1 MPRYPYVSL
10 VRNAGVGRWNLALRS
25 VIFLLLL
32 CAVHGAT
39 PSASLAATGMIRYK
53 SGPIAISQDGS
64 AVWTVNPDNGT
75 VTRIAA
81 GPDTVVVSIAVGD
94 NPKNLAISPDGSEVW
109 VTNFGSNTVS
119 VISAATNSV
128 AATLPT
134 LLGPVGV
141 LITPNGAKAH
151 VVNQLSDS
159 LLTFDVPSRTVID
172 REPLPHRPR
181 AIAMQN
187 DGAKF
192 FVQQYLS
199 KGTVQ
204 QTAFFDSAG
213 VSIGSAFELLWGP
226 VPLGDG
232 GYPGIVQAFI
242 VKPTRSTP
250 PDSGIAKLWFPCLD
264 VNPQNGPI
272 NFPGTGQLGL
282 NSTLQAV
289 IREVRIDAKVE
300 VAEGPGVGRR
310 RLNSAGANVQMPAD
324 IAFTSDSVYAYLACS
339 FSDDVLKVNTATNP
353 PTTLVEI
360 PVGAYPHGIAISPVA
375 DRAYVANFLGRSVS
389 VINTLDDQLIATI
402 PTATETLSPSILNGK
417 KLFHT
422 STGLLSTNSRI
433 SCAGCHPE
441 GQHDGVNWDFTQ
453 FHDGKRNTQNLSGVF
468 STQPLHTI
476 GDRDEVQDFEHNIHV
491 LHFGAGLA
499 NGTDNVS
506 VGPPNTGR
514 SQDLDDLAAYV
525 NSIPVRNE
533 SPFRNLADQSLTA
546 SALAGKSLFENSE
559 TGCHYCHPEPLF
571 TDNLLHDVGTFLSN
585 DTSGYQGF
593 KTATLREIY
602 ATDPYL
608 HAGQANTLT
617 DVLVAR
623 NPFDEHGKTSQ
634 LTTQQTTDLVAYLN
648 SIVAGREDT
657 TPPRIEYARAVD
669 GTEVIVRFLEPVD
682 EASAT
687 NIANYS
693 IDNGVSVLSA
703 SLDPFVSYMG
713 RDGLTVHLFTTAL
726 TGGLSY
732 TVTVQGVKDLAGIPN
747 AIPGPGAVAAFTYGP
762 GGPVFTFS
770 NVDTLFTARLARD
783 TFIENAQPTWNYG
796 KSTELRVGVGAST
809 GRAMVK
815 FDFFPMLS
823 TVVTDTSDIV
833 SAKIR
838 MTLNSQASTDP
849 VTIKAY
855 RLLKYF
861 VEGSGGNP
869 TGQAFTNQGN
879 WNSAREGRLPWG
891 AAGAAASAAGVEGDA
906 TSNYLA
912 ANDRAFTADDAKAV
926 STVGSVTEWDVTHAV
941 RWAFANPYFYNFG
954 HVFVADPEIPSSEK
968 VFYSLEDPTLAN
980 RPLLVITLAI
990 NNPVGV
996 ESGLV
1001 GGTVAY
1007 SLSPSRPNPARSE
1020 AAIGFTLPREEL
1032 VTLRVFDVSGRAVR
1046 TLVEKRLG
1054 AGTHETVWDGRDN
1067 RGGEVGPGH
1076 YFYRIKAGRWSD
1088 VKRLTLVR

>member
-1 MPRYPYVSL
+1 MPRYPYVSS
-10 VRNAGVGRWNLALRS
+10 VRNAGVGCWEFALTPPRF
-25 VIFLLLL
+25 VLLL
-32 CAVHGAT
+32 CAMLGLA
-39 PSASLAATGMIRYK
+39 PSNTIAATGMVRYK

-64 AVWTVNPDNGT
+64 AVWAVNPDNDT

-128 AATLPT
+128 VATLPT

-141 LITPNGAKAH
+141 LITPNGGKAH

-172 REPLPHRPR
+172 RELLPHRPR

-199 KGTVQ
+199 RGTVQ

-213 VSIGSAFELLWGP
+213 VSIGSAFEILFGP
-226 VPLGDG
+226 VPQGDG
-232 GYPGIVQAFI
+232 GYPGIVQAFA
-242 VKPTRSTP
+242 VGRADTT
-250 PDSGIAKLWFPCLD
+250 LWFPCMD

-272 NFPGTGQLGL
+272 NFPATGQLTL

-289 IREVRIDAKVE
+289 VREVRIGPKVE
-300 VAEGPGVGRR
+300 MAEGPGVGRR

-324 IAFTSDSVYAYLACS
+324 IAFTSDGAYAYLPCS
-339 FSDDVLKVNTATNP
+339 FSDDVLKIDTATNP
-353 PTTLVEI
+353 PTTVFEI

-389 VINTLDDQLIATI
+389 VINTVNDQVIATI
-402 PTATETLSPSILNGK
+402 TTATETLSPSILNGK

-453 FHDGKRNTQNLSGVF
+453 FRDGKRNTQNLSGVF
-468 STQPLHTI
+468 GTQPLHTI
-476 GDRDEVQDFEHNIHV
+476 GDRDEVQDFEHNIHA

-499 NGTDNVS
+499 NGPDNAS
-506 VGPPNTGR
+506 VGAPNAGR

-533 SPFRNLADQSLTA
+533 SPFRNIADQSLTA
-546 SALAGKSLFENSE
+546 SAAAGKSLFENSE

-571 TDNLLHDVGTFLSN
+571 TDNILHDVGTFLSI
-585 DTSGYQGF
+585 DTSGYQGY

-608 HAGQANTLT
+608 HAGHANTLT
-617 DVLVAR
+617 DVLVLR

-634 LTTQQTTDLVAYLN
+634 LTAQQRTDLIAYLN

-687 NIANYS
+687 NIANYA

-726 TGGLSY
+726 TGGINY

-747 AIPGPGAVAAFTYGP
+747 AIPGPGAAASFTYGP

-770 NVDTLFTARLARD
+770 NVDTIFTSRLARD
-783 TFIENAQPTWNYG
+783 TYIENAQPTWNYG
-796 KSTELRVGVGAST
+796 KSTELKVGVGAST
-809 GRAMVK
+809 SRAMVK
-815 FDFFPMLS
+815 FDFHPMLS
-823 TVVTDTSDIV
+823 TVVADTNDIV

-838 MTLNSQASTDP
+838 MTLKSQASSTP
-849 VTIKAY
+849 VTIRAY

-906 TSNYLA
+906 TSNYLST
-912 ANDRAFTADDAKAV
+912 NDRAFTADDAQAV
-926 STVGSVTEWDVTHAV
+926 STVGAVTEWDVTHAV

-954 HVFVADPEIPSSEK
+954 HVFVADPESPSSEK
-968 VFYSLEDPTLAN
+968 VFYSLEDPTQSN
-980 RPLLVITLAI
+980 RPVLVITLAI

-996 ESGLV
+996 ESGLG
-1001 GGTVAY
+1001 GGTATY
-1007 SLSPSRPNPARSE
+1007 TLSPSRPNPARSE
-1020 AAIGFTLPREEL
+1020 ATIGFTLPREEL

-1054 AGTHETVWDGRDN
+1054 AGTHEAVWDGRDN
-1067 RGGEVGPGH
+1067 RGSDVGPGH